1 MKNLLILFALFISI
15 NVYSQN
21 KHIRIEIPVSS
32 GGTGTDTIQ
41 YFTHIGTVDLLS
53 TLSRNGAGSIK
64 IVPGT
69 QIEVLPTINGINGI
83 AKIRTNFN
91 GCANCVGYFGVN
103 NGFVNDSVQSDLPFF
118 YQYEE
123 GFGTL
128 SVPQLNLTATNSYNN
143 TVALYIEQGGAG
155 FNRVYVSG
163 TDVSGFNS
171 TSFFHKVSTPSS
183 ITLPISLT
191 GSAAHFILNDGFT
204 FSLNRAGSETIN
216 GGTSESYTS
225 ADKLVVVVNDGNG
238 KWFSTKMGSGGGGG
252 VTDLTY
258 TGSSSPITLNSSTG
272 SDVRFKAGTGI
283 SLASAGDSLTITNTV
298 VNTDAQGLS
307 FSGASSP
314 ISLLISGG
322 TPVTFTQGSG
332 VTLTQSGNNI
342 TIASSTSSTNLGTS
356 GSSSNISLSSSTGT
370 GISLIG
376 GNNITFTSIGSNTF
390 TINSAS
396 GGLGGSGVI
405 NQLPIWTA
413 SSTLGN
419 SNIVQNASNDW
430 SFGTTG
436 NNTIHLGNVV
446 STTNRIYF
454 GDFTNTYV
462 GEEIS
467 DDRITLAGTV
477 VGIKIAGSFGSSGN
491 VLKSTGAGTSWST
504 DNDNQTLGWSSI
516 GSSLATLAI
525 SGGNNINIT
534 TGSGITFS
542 NVSGKLQIA
551 SSASGGTVTG
561 MSTSGSLIT
570 SLLGG
575 SGTIQWAVGSGITIT
590 NTGTSNAA
598 NLVFANTGALGSGT
612 VNYHSKWLNSNTL
625 TNSLIQ
631 DNGTEIGIGVAPVS
645 SVLMQ
650 FPSGDIR
657 IGSAVATTNR
667 ILFGDGT
674 LSSSPVWIGESGAD
688 DRLVL
693 RSGGGGLQI
702 LVAGSTGTN
711 GQVLTSNGT
720 TDTWQTLPSA
730 PLSNLT
736 WSSITSGF
744 ATIGNSNGS
753 GVTFKAGTNTTFA
766 NVSGNLEITSASG
779 SGGGGTVT
787 GISTSSN
794 VLSAVSGSG
803 SLTFV
808 GSGGTT
814 INTTNAGANATITIS
829 SATSNGTVQSVGLS
843 GTTGINV
850 SNSPI
855 TTSGT
860 LALSLSNDLLGLE
873 NFTSETGI
881 AIRSA
886 ANTWITRSVISGN
899 GIIVN
904 NGDGISGNISITASD
919 INNTNELQ
927 SLTLTG
933 MNVTISSGGAT
944 PNAITLPSTN
954 LSNAQ
959 SSSNVI
965 ITPTTGG
972 VAGTPLTIVPSTG
985 ISITSNSATQFTIT
999 NTSPGV
1005 VYTAGN
1011 GISITG
1017 GTTINAVPVLTFN
1030 TGTNTLGIN
1039 GSNSVVLNSWVSSVG
1054 LNGTTGISVS
1064 GSPITGASS
1073 FTLSLSNDL
1082 LALENFTSQTG
1093 IAVRTATDTWA
1104 MRTISGSS
1112 GISVTDPVSG
1122 NITVSVSSITESQ
1135 VTNLVTDLAAKQ
1147 GTITLTT
1154 TGSSGAATFSS
1165 NVLNIP
1171 NYIAVTSVGIT
1182 PSAGLT
1188 VSNSP
1193 ITTSGNISLGLTND
1207 IGAIE
1212 ALNTNGILVRTAT
1225 DTWAARTISGGTGV
1239 TITNGNGA
1247 SAGNIIVDVADQ
1259 NTTNELQSVAV
1270 SNNLGTM
1277 TIALSPSPISGSG
1290 NYTLNVNGG
1299 GYLTLSNVGNAIT
1312 LNFQD
1317 NGDISNSNE
1326 AQTLSAASNQ
1336 LSLSVSGSG
1345 FGGGV
1350 INLTSTGIASISSS
1364 GNQITVGAT
1373 KTDLSSS
1380 QSGSNILLTPS
1391 NSGNAVTLT
1400 AGNGISLTNNSS
1412 TNFTIA
1418 ASFPN
1423 LTSNMKP
1430 VYAGSSG
1437 LTDNTNATNYSSST
1451 TIGNTV
1457 IIAVQ
1462 TTAST
1467 TLTLPLGSNVGD
1479 GHIIYIQNHAAGT
1492 INVAT
1497 QGSNDINGSFTSITI
1512 PFAKSALFINANNG
1526 SWLCIG
1532 I

>member
-1 MKNLLILFALFISI
+1 MKNLLILFALLFSI

-32 GGTGTDTIQ
+32 GGGGTGTDTIQ

-53 TLSRNGAGSIK
+53 TLSRNNAGSIK

-143 TVALYIEQGGAG
+143 TVALYIERGDAPG
-155 FNRVYVSG
+155 FSRVYVSG

-183 ITLPISLT
+183 ITLPSGLN
-191 GSAAHFILNDGFT
+191 GSAAHFILNDGVQLI
-204 FSLNRAGSETIN
+204 LNRSGAETIN
-216 GGTSESYTS
+216 GKISDTITSSE
-225 ADKLVVVVNDGNG
+225 KLVVLVNDGSG
-238 KWFSTKMGSGGGGG
+238 KWYRSILGSSGSGGG

-272 SDVRFKAGTGI
+272 SDVTIIQGTGI
-283 SLASAGDSLTITNTV
+283 SLSATGSALTITNTV

-322 TPVTFTQGSG
+322 TGVTFTQGSG
-332 VTLTQSGNNI
+332 VTLTQSGGNNI
-342 TIASSTSSTNLGTS
+342 TIASSTSITNLGTS

-376 GNNITFTSIGSNTF
+376 GTNITFSAIGSNTF

-430 SFGTTG
+430 TFGTTG

-454 GDFTNTYV
+454 GDFTNTYI

-491 VLKSTGAGTSWST
+491 VLKSTGAGTSWSN
-504 DNDNQTLGWSSI
+504 DNDNQILGWSAI
-516 GSSLATLAI
+516 TSSLATLAV
-525 SGGNNINIT
+525 SNGNSINIT

-542 NVSGKLQIA
+542 NVSGNLQIA

-598 NLVFANTGALGSGT
+598 NLVFANTGALGNGT
-612 VNYHSKWLNSNTL
+612 INFHPKWSSSNTL

-645 SVLMQ
+645 SVMMQ

-674 LSSSPVWIGESGAD
+674 LGSSPVWIGESGAD

-702 LVAGSTGTN
+702 LVAGGTGTN

-720 TDTWQTLPSA
+720 TDTWQTLPSS
-730 PLSNLT
+730 PLTNLT
-736 WSSITSGF
+736 WSSIS
-744 ATIGNSNGS
+744 ATTAIIGNSNGS
-753 GVTFKAGTNTTFA
+753 GITITAGTNMSFA
-766 NVSGNLEITSASG
+766 NVSGNLQLISNA
-779 SGGGGTVT
+779 GGGGSGTVT
-787 GISTSSN
+787 GISTTSN
-794 VLSAVSGSG
+794 VLTPVSGSG

-829 SATSNGTVQSVGLS
+829 SATSNGTVTSVGLS

-944 PNAITLPSTN
+944 PNSITLPSTN

-959 SSSNVI
+959 SSSNVV

-1104 MRTISGSS
+1104 MRTITGSS

-1147 GTITLTT
+1147 GTISLTT
-1154 TGSSGAATFSS
+1154 TGSSGAATLVGST
-1165 NVLNIP
+1165 LNIP
-1171 NYIAVTSVGIT
+1171 NYNQTYSHSGTTSYTNTLSNSGGSFSLNGSSSASGSNGI
-1182 PSAGLT
+1182 T
-1188 VSNSP
+1188 VSNS
-1193 ITTSGNISLGLTND
+1193 G
-1207 IGAIE
+1207 GAVT
-1212 ALNTNGILVRTAT
+1212 LN
-1225 DTWAARTISGGTGV
+1225 
-1239 TITNGNGA
+1239 
-1247 SAGNIIVDVADQ
+1247 VADVSA
-1259 NTTNELQSVAV
+1259 TNELQSVAV

-1277 TIALSPSPISGSG
+1277 TIALSPSPSSGSG

-1312 LNFQD
+1312 LNFTD
-1317 NGDISNSNE
+1317 LGDASNNNE
-1326 AQTLSAASNQ
+1326 AQTLSATSNQ
-1336 LSLSVSGSG
+1336 LRLSVTGSG
-1345 FGGGV
+1345 FGGGIV
-1350 INLTSTGIASISSS
+1350 NLVASGIATIT
-1364 GNQITVGAT
+1364 GTGDQITVGAT

-1412 TNFTIA
+1412 TNFTINN
-1418 ASFPN
+1418 SDV
-1423 LTSNMKP
+1423 TS
-1430 VYAGSSG
+1430 VTTVSS
-1437 LTDNTNATNYSSST
+1437 NTTLSSST
-1451 TIGNTV
+1451 RYVRITAGSTITMPDCTGQLPRVVYFYKGSSFSVDLHRPDGSDMTGGFFG
-1457 IIAVQ
+1457 
-1462 TTAST
+1462 TG
-1467 TLTLPLGSNVGD
+1467 TLTAAVYCTCNSTNEMGAVLG
-1479 GHIIYIQNHAAGT
+1479 
-1492 INVAT
+1492 
-1497 QGSNDINGSFTSITI
+1497 
-1512 PFAKSALFINANNG
+1512 L
-1526 SWLCIG
+1526 
-1532 I
+1532 